1 MWQTIIT
8 YEYLKDLSLSV
19 GILFLFLL
27 LRKVFT
33 KYIFHL
39 ILKLTHKT
47 PTDLFTHIWLSFEH
61 PMRWLFVIIGIYVA
75 SDVFPYFERS
85 HPLFVNILRASVI
98 ILITWGVYN
107 VASASSIALMKLNN
121 KLNVE
126 IDEILIPF
134 LSKTIRFVIIAI
146 SFSMVAQ
153 VFGYNVNSLVAG
165 LGIGGV
171 AVALAAKDALGNLF
185 GGLIIIT
192 EKPFS
197 IGDWILTPTVEGT
210 VEDITFRSTKVRTF
224 AQALV
229 TVPNATLANE
239 AITNWSK
246 MGKRRITFQLG
257 VDYDTPKE
265 KLENTITKIEAMLK
279 THPDIHPDTIF
290 VTFDNYNINSLDIF
304 LYFFTKTTV
313 WAEYLQV
320 KQDINFKIMEI
331 LEAEGVSVATPTRTL
346 ITTKESESIM
356 KAATKEH
363 GKDRVKDTE

>member
-1 MWQTIIT
+1 MT
-8 YEYLKDLSLSV
+8 YEFLSEVSISV
-19 GILFLFLL
+19 GIFLLFLI

-39 ILKLTHKT
+39 ILKLAHKT
-47 PTDLFTHIWLSFEH
+47 PTDLFSHIWLSFEK
-61 PMRWLFVIIGIYVA
+61 PIRWLFVIIGFNVA
-75 SDVFPYFERS
+75 ASFFPYIDPRNL
-85 HPLFVNILRASVI
+85 LFVQIMKSLI
-98 ILITWGVYN
+98 IIMITWGLYN
-107 VASASSIALMKLNN
+107 VASASSIAIMKINK

-134 LSKTIRFVIIAI
+134 LSKTIRFVIVAI
-146 SFSMVAQ
+146 SLTIILQ
-153 VFGYNVNSLVAG
+153 EFGYNINSLVAG

-257 VDYDTPKE
+257 VTYETPKE
-265 KLENTITKIEAMLK
+265 KLENTINKIEEMLK
-279 THPDIHPDTIF
+279 KHPGVHPDTIF
-290 VTFDNYNINSLDIF
+290 VTFDNYNVNSLDIF
-304 LYFFTKTTV
+304 LYFFTNSTV

-320 KQDINFKIMEI
+320 KQDINFNIMEI
-331 LEAEGVSVATPTRTL
+331 LESEGVQVALPTRTL
-346 ITTKESESIM
+346 ITTKESESMM
-356 KAATKEH
+356 KAATKE
-363 GKDRVKDTE
+363 KDRGRERDLQ

>member
-1 MWQTIIT
+1 MT
-8 YEYLKDLSLSV
+8 YEFLYEVSISV
-19 GILFLFLL
+19 GIFLLFLI

-39 ILKLTHKT
+39 ILKLAHKT
-47 PTDLFTHIWLSFEH
+47 PTDLFSHIWLSFEK
-61 PMRWLFVIIGIYVA
+61 PIGWLFVIIGFNVA
-75 SDVFPYFERS
+75 ASFFPYIDPRN
-85 HPLFVNILRASVI
+85 PIFVHIMKSLI
-98 ILITWGVYN
+98 ILMITWGLYN
-107 VASASSIALMKLNN
+107 VASASSIAIMKINK
-121 KLNVE
+121 KLNVD

-134 LSKTIRFVIIAI
+134 LSKTIRFIIVAI
-146 SFSMVAQ
+146 SLSIILQEFN
-153 VFGYNVNSLVAG
+153 YNINSLVAG

-197 IGDWILTPTVEGT
+197 IGDWIMTPTVEGT
-210 VEDITFRSTKVRTF
+210 VEDITFRSTKIRTF

-257 VDYDTPKE
+257 VTFETPKE
-265 KLENTITKIEAMLK
+265 KLENTINKIEEMLK
-279 THPDIHPDTIF
+279 KHSDVHPDTIF
-290 VTFDNYNINSLDIF
+290 VTFDNYNVNSLDIF

-320 KQDINFKIMEI
+320 KQDINFKIMAI
-331 LEAEGVSVATPTRTL
+331 LESEGVQVALPTRTL
-346 ITTKESESIM
+346 ITTKESESMM
-356 KAATKEH
+356 KAATKE
-363 GKDRVKDTE
+363 KDRVRERDL